1 MPTYDLSVH
10 CKDCG
15 RDHPVLL
22 RSTSNAVQTASK
34 ALLSYFMEVLS
45 LHRLLPFEG
54 TWRSVT
60 KQVGNSRLKMIATF
74 FIATTYFKQDS
85 VID

>member
-1 MPTYDLSVH
+1 M
-10 CKDCG
+10 
-15 RDHPVLL
+15 
-22 RSTSNAVQTASK
+22 
-34 ALLSYFMEVLS
+34 LSYFMEVLS

-74 FIATTYFKQDS
+74 FYRHRRIS
-85 VID
+85 SRIPSLI